1 MNLRSASSAAAF
13 IAALLRAAAVGA
25 SLPHLGHDHSSPF
38 NPPYPAGK
46 FADIVADAAAAVA
59 HKVDDSNDSVSQTFE
74 GGGAKRMKVTDASML
89 HHVTPTWQ
97 RRAKK
102 DKEDKDSK
110 KKNEKQDEKLEK
122 EKEEEEDEKGS
133 VTISIIAGG
142 GAAQTSTTST
152 TTSTISG
159 VADGSDSDGEE
170 KGSITI
176 GIIAG
181 GGAEQTSTTSTTTST
196 ISSVADGNDSD
207 GEEKGSITIGI
218 IAGGGAAQ
226 TSITSTTT
234 STISSVAAGPGISD
248 IAQTSTTST
257 TTSTRTSSNAGGNDS
272 DGEGT
277 AITYR
282 PGDLTVQMEELLLST
297 GLKART
303 IAREEEYVPYAN
315 GDQSSRPFHRLPDF
329 GGTFL
334 IPDSLA
340 TKKTKGGWVYV
351 SNSEIRAKDGN
362 PEGLGGVGAIT
373 FNSAG
378 DVVEYKM
385 VLTGTT
391 ANCGGGKTSWNTWI
405 TCEENGKSGQC
416 HEVDPYGKVKG
427 RVTVL
432 GGNGGNFESFA
443 YDDRE
448 KSKPRFFVT
457 HDKSNGELRR
467 FTPNNAGVKPNN
479 RLLHESG
486 TMEYLVLTPD
496 KKDKTI
502 GKYSWTTSIATG
514 KTSAFAHFKNV
525 EGIDVSGSRL
535 YFVSKAQ
542 MEMFTLDLD
551 HDTYSKSSTV
561 RGKFDGQPD
570 QVSSIVSSARGEILY
585 FTEDTKKQAGVHG
598 RDDQGRYYTILESH
612 ILDKEVTGLAFSP
625 DQKHMYVA
633 YQKEGILFDV
643 YREDGRPFSG
653 KTLNIRYHEV

>member
-1 MNLRSASSAAAF
+1 MKLWSASAVTAF
-13 IAALLRAAAVGA
+13 IPALLRAAAVGA
-25 SLPHLGHDHSSPF
+25 SPSHLDNDHSSPWL
-38 NPPYPAGK
+38 NPSPTKLENAASGGAAGSSPSHSAGGRERRIAK
-46 FADIVADAAAAVA
+46 CADYDDGYVFYDAGPRSSNENQPTIKCSKLGLLSIAKLAKKCKKTLVDGSKAEKLLGKGGPWTVADACPLACGVCQPKGEDGPSDNTVDTTTTISDTTTTISDTTTTPGAAAGPGIF
-59 HKVDDSNDSVSQTFE
+59 T
-74 GGGAKRMKVTDASML
+74 GAPTTTTSTT
-89 HHVTPTWQ
+89 TPT
-97 RRAKK
+97 
-102 DKEDKDSK
+102 
-110 KKNEKQDEKLEK
+110 
-122 EKEEEEDEKGS
+122 
-133 VTISIIAGG
+133 T
-142 GAAQTSTTST
+142 TTST

-159 VADGSDSDGEE
+159 D
-170 KGSITI
+170 
-176 GIIAG
+176 
-181 GGAEQTSTTSTTTST
+181 
-196 ISSVADGNDSD
+196 
-207 GEEKGSITIGI
+207 
-218 IAGGGAAQ
+218 
-226 TSITSTTT
+226 
-234 STISSVAAGPGISD
+234 
-248 IAQTSTTST
+248 
-257 TTSTRTSSNAGGNDS
+257 
-272 DGEGT
+272 GT

-303 IAREEEYVPYAN
+303 IARSETFVPYAN
-315 GDQSSRPFHRLPDF
+315 GNKSSNRFHLLPDF